1 MGEQKYTKESIKD
14 RMIWTALKF
23 WGLEKSENLDPLI
36 RLLIEALS
44 SEIYLISDDMKN
56 IEIRL
61 LDKLAEVLIPSART
75 MALPAHAILH
85 VQPLEA
91 EYTLTTENT
100 FYHDEF
106 LFNMKQKVRNLNF
119 TPVCDVRLK
128 KGKVTHMICN
138 GTCYSINSKLEKFP
152 VAHSFMPDTAGSL
165 WLVLDMDPNIRSL
178 KDLTFYIDFPNT
190 NNQIEYARLLQF
202 TSWTLNGQP
211 VATVSGLNPQKAKN
225 DNLLWSVLE
234 QYNTLRMLDRDIYN
248 LYKSKFITIEED
260 IRPSL
265 INYPTELAG
274 WIDKSAVLQQE
285 FGCAKLWFHIQ
296 FPPQFLPGIM
306 EDITVCINAVPV
318 SQKTLRTTN
327 TELSEFVNIVPLPT
341 KENEYFL
348 SVQSVRDMHG
358 HQYLELSDKNSSG
371 QGTYSIRH
379 GGCER
384 FDSRDAKDYLTR
396 LVDLLDEETAI
407 FSSVLKD
414 KITGMVEEMLHLTN
428 RMKVTIS
435 DMKSNRDMLHYLIM
449 DCQKVPETI
458 TAKYWSTY
466 GNLANGIN
474 AGISLTPSLGTE
486 IDPHTAF
493 LLTVT
498 RGGRQPLSSLKRID
512 QFKNTLISRNR
523 IITTEDIVDF
533 CLTEFSGI
541 ISDAKV
547 KHGIAISNSL
557 HGGLVRTIDV
567 QITLVSLSSENIN
580 IEDLHWELAT
590 RLKERSPET
599 YKYRIIIQ

>member
-1 MGEQKYTKESIKD
+1 MGEQKYNKESIKD

-23 WGLEKSENLDPLI
+23 WGLEKSENLDPLV

-44 SEIYLISDDMKN
+44 SEIYLISDDIKN

-75 MALPAHAILH
+75 MALPAHAILYM
-85 VQPLEA
+85 QPLEP
-91 EYTLTTENT
+91 EYILTTENA

-119 TPVCDVRLK
+119 TPVCNVRLK
-128 KGKVTHMICN
+128 KGKVSHMICN

-152 VAHSFMPDTAGSL
+152 VAHSVMPDTAGSL
-165 WLVLDMDPNIRSL
+165 WLALDMDPNVRSL
-178 KDLTFYIDFPNT
+178 KDLSFYIDFPNT
-190 NNQIEYARLLQF
+190 NNQIEYARLLPF
-202 TSWTLNGQP
+202 TSWTLNGRH
-211 VATVSGLNPQKAKN
+211 VSTVSGMNPKKAEN
-225 DNLLWSVLE
+225 DNLLWGVLE

-260 IRPSL
+260 IRFSL
-265 INYPTELAG
+265 INYPAELAE
-274 WIDKSAVLQQE
+274 WINRSVVLQQE
-285 FGCAKLWFHIQ
+285 FGNPRLWFHIQ
-296 FPPQFLPGIM
+296 FPPKFLPAIM
-306 EDITVCINAVPV
+306 EDITVCVNAVPV
-318 SQKTLRTTN
+318 SQKSIRTTN

-358 HQYLELSDKNSSG
+358 RQYLELSDKNSSD
-371 QGTYSIRH
+371 QGTYSIRN

-414 KITGMVEEMLHLTN
+414 KITGIVEEMLHLIN

-435 DMKSNRDMLHYLIM
+435 EMKSNRDMLHYLIM
-449 DCQKVPETI
+449 DCRKVPETI

-466 GNLANGIN
+466 GDLANGISS
-474 AGISLTPSLGTE
+474 GISLSPSLGTE
-486 IDPHTAF
+486 IDPRTTF

-541 ISDAKV
+541 ISAAKV
-547 KHGIAISNSL
+547 KHGIAVSNSL

-567 QITLVSLSSENIN
+567 QITLVSQSSEKMN
-580 IEDLHWELAT
+580 IEDLRWELAA

-599 YKYRIIIQ
+599 YNYRIIIQ